1 VLGFLRIAFIVLSVC
16 AGVAILFTGRHPRGI
31 FDLAVRDGR

>member
-16 AGVAILFTGRHPRGI
+16 AGVAILYTGRRPRGI
-31 FDLAVRDGR
+31 FDLAVRHGR